1 MRMFG
6 RTVQRSAVA
15 RVRSDRGGCGGGC
28 YVGAC
33 ARAIAG
39 LNDNDSGRLRYRPK
53 CLRVKMHEY
62 TYTNLSL
69 GK

>member
-1 MRMFG
+1 MRIFG

-15 RVRSDRGGCGGGC
+15 RVRSDRCGRDGCC
-28 YVGAC
+28 HVGAC

-39 LNDNDSGRLRYRPK
+39 LDDSDSGRLRYRPK